1 MFQNGTNSC
10 HSAEVRV
17 SNSQHLNKKG
27 LWGMSRRPLFFVAV
41 ILCLLTGLPAHP
53 SGQRRPTLSSDLVNV
68 GGDRIRLIVQPA
80 VEGNLSSIRGRLR
93 GILRRELEG
102 SVALEVTRAEFDA
115 LSQDAAFAHISAD
128 APVVSDMAITN
139 KVTGASAMWQGSP
152 GLLGLL
158 TTPGYNGSG
167 IGVAVVDSG
176 ISPHSAL
183 DSRVIA
189 RVNLVSWETTS
200 NGDPYGHGT
209 HVAGIIGGSTTA
221 AKYVTP
227 AFAGGSAPGVS
238 LIDVRV
244 LGSTGVGYTSDVIAG
259 IDWAVANRAKYG
271 IRVINLSLGHA
282 VTEPAGIDPLC
293 QAVARAVQAGVVVI
307 ASAGNY
313 GVTSKGEPV
322 LGGIT
327 SPGNSPFAITVGA
340 IDTAGT
346 VTPSDDTVAAY
357 SSKGPTRYDLAV
369 KPDVVAPGTRI
380 VSLEAQGSYLSKN
393 YPSWHIAGSGKNAYM
408 RLTGTSMSTAVVS
421 GGVALLLDANPF
433 LTPGQVKISLQMGA
447 TFMPQAGL
455 VASGAG
461 SVNFQQSQKI
471 AATGLVSSLL
481 TTVDNLL
488 GTSSGASF
496 RDTGTMI
503 ERIYGN
509 TGVRLLGLIDLS
521 VLFVQAD
528 SAEPGVLNL
537 LGLNNPIAQ
546 TPANHLVWGDV
557 ASWTNNYHLVWGD
570 SIQSPSGQHLVWG
583 DMEHTD
589 SNHLVWGDAAVGG
602 GH

>member
-1 MFQNGTNSC
+1 
-10 HSAEVRV
+10 
-17 SNSQHLNKKG
+17 
-27 LWGMSRRPLFFVAV
+27 MSRRPLFFIAV

-53 SGQRRPTLSSDLVNV
+53 AGQRRPTLSGDLANV
-68 GGDRIRLIVQPA
+68 AADRIRLIVQPA
-80 VEGNLSSIRGRLR
+80 SDGDLGSIRGRLR
-93 GILRRELEG
+93 GVVRRELQG
-102 SVALEVTRAEFDA
+102 AVALEVSRAEFDA
-115 LSQDAAFAHISAD
+115 MSRDSAFAHISAD
-128 APVVSDMAITN
+128 AVVVSDMAITN
-139 KVTGASAMWQGSP
+139 KVTGASAMWQGSG

-158 TTPGYNGSG
+158 ATPGYNGSG

-176 ISPHSAL
+176 IAPHSAL

-189 RVNLVSWETTS
+189 RVNLVSWEGPTT
-200 NGDPYGHGT
+200 GDPYGHGT
-209 HVAGIIGGSTTA
+209 HVAGIIGGNTTA
-221 AKYVTP
+221 PKYVTT
-227 AFAGGSAPGVS
+227 AFAGGSAPGVN

-244 LGSTGVGYTSDVIAG
+244 LGATGVGYTSDVIAG
-259 IDWAVANRAKYG
+259 IDWAIANRTRYG

-282 VTEPAGIDPLC
+282 VSEPAAIDPLC
-293 QAVARAVQAGVVVI
+293 QAVARAVQAGVVVV

-313 GVTSKGEPV
+313 GVTSSGAPV

-346 VTPSDDTVAAY
+346 VTRSDDTVAAY

-393 YPSWHIAGSGKNAYM
+393 YPSWHIAGSAKNSYF
-408 RLTGTSMSTAVVS
+408 RLTGTSMATAVVS

-433 LTPGQVKISLQMGA
+433 MTPGQVKVALQMGA
-447 TFMPQAGL
+447 TFMPNGGL
-455 VASGAG
+455 VGAG
-461 SVNFQQSQKI
+461 SGLVNFPQSQKI
-471 AATGLVSSLL
+471 ATTGLVASLL
-481 TTVDNLL
+481 NTVDGLL
-488 GTSSGASF
+488 GTSSGATF

-503 ERIYGN
+503 DRIYDR
-509 TGVRLLGLIDLS
+509 TGVRLLGLVDLS

-528 SAEPGVLNL
+528 SSETGVLNL

-546 TPANHLVWGDV
+546 IPANHVVWGDV
-557 ASWTNNYHLVWGD
+557 ADWTNNYHVVWGD
-570 SIQSPSGQHLVWG
+570 SIRSPSGQHVVWG

-589 SNHLVWGDAAVGG
+589 SNHVVWGDAAVGG

>member
-1 MFQNGTNSC
+1 
-10 HSAEVRV
+10 
-17 SNSQHLNKKG
+17 
-27 LWGMSRRPLFFVAV
+27 MSRRPLLLIAV
-41 ILCLLTGLPAHP
+41 VLCLLTGLPAHP
-53 SGQRRPTLSSDLVNV
+53 SGQHRPTLSGDLSQVH
-68 GGDRIRLIVQPA
+68 GDRIRLIVQPSA
-80 VEGNLSSIRGRLR
+80 EGNLSSIRGRLR
-93 GILRRELEG
+93 GIVRRELEG
-102 SVALEVTRAEFDA
+102 SVALEVSRAEFDA
-115 LSQDAAFAHISAD
+115 MSQDSAFAHISAD

-139 KVTGASAMWQGSP
+139 KVTGASAMWQGTS

-158 TTPGYNGSG
+158 ASPGYNGSG

-176 ISPHSAL
+176 ISPHTAL

-189 RVNLVSWETTS
+189 RVNLVSWEAPS
-200 NGDPYGHGT
+200 SGDPYGHGT
-209 HVAGIIGGSTTA
+209 HVAGIIGGNTTA

-227 AFAGGSAPGVS
+227 AFAGGSAPAVN

-244 LGSTGVGYTSDVIAG
+244 LGANGVGYTSDVIAG
-259 IDWAVANRAKYG
+259 IDWAVANRAKFG

-282 VTEPAGIDPLC
+282 VSEPAAIDPLC
-293 QAVARAVQAGVVVI
+293 QAVARAVQAGVIVV

-313 GVTSKGEPV
+313 GVTSTGAPV

-327 SPGNSPFAITVGA
+327 SPGNSPYAITVGA

-346 VTPSDDTVAAY
+346 VTRSDDTVAAY

-380 VSLEAQGSYLSKN
+380 VSLEAQGSYLSRN
-393 YPSWHIAGSGKNAYM
+393 YPSWHIAGSGKNAYF
-408 RLTGTSMSTAVVS
+408 RLTGTSMATAVVT
-421 GGVALLLDANPF
+421 GGVALLLDANPYM
-433 LTPGQVKISLQMGA
+433 TPGQMKIALQMGA
-447 TFMPQAGL
+447 TYMPQAGL

-461 SVNFQQSQKI
+461 SVNFPQSQKVSS
-471 AATGLVSSLL
+471 TGLVSSLL
-481 TTVDNLL
+481 TTVDNVL
-488 GTSSGASF
+488 GGSSGATF

-509 TGVRLLGLIDLS
+509 TGLRLLGLIDLS

-546 TPANHLVWGDV
+546 VPANHLVWGDV
-557 ASWTNNYHLVWGD
+557 AGWTTNYHLVWGD
-570 SIQSPSGQHLVWG
+570 SVDSPSGQHLVWG
-583 DMEHTD
+583 DSEHTD
-589 SNHLVWGDAAVGG
+589 ANHLVWGDAAVGG

>member
-1 MFQNGTNSC
+1 
-10 HSAEVRV
+10 V

-209 HVAGIIGGSTTA
+209 HVAGIIGGNTTA
-221 AKYVTP
+221 AKYLTP

-282 VTEPAGIDPLC
+282 VTEPSAIDPLC